1 VRAIV
6 VERPDEVA
14 YLELEPV
21 TPGPA
26 DVVVESAL
34 AGVCRTDLEIV
45 HGGLDPGFVRYPVVP
60 GHEWTGTVTAV
71 GELVSGIE
79 PGDRVVC
86 EGMVPCGLCDRCR
99 AGDTNLCANY
109 DQLGFTRPGGCAEE
123 VVVPRHVV
131 HRLPPS
137 VTSENAVLIEPAA
150 CALRALERADPRPG
164 ARVGVIGVGTLGAL
178 VVQLARLLSPGLL
191 VAYGIRDAE
200 LELAKTLGADAVV
213 DVRASDPVA
222 ETHRLAG
229 GGLDVVVESAGPP
242 EAFELAT
249 RIVRPG
255 GRCALL
261 GITSEDATVR
271 LPPNRL
277 ALGDVTLIGCLS
289 YTSAVW
295 ARVVGL
301 VTAGRVDFSSL
312 VTHRFA
318 ASQFARAFDL
328 LESGGEDATKIV
340 LEHAV

>member
-1 VRAIV
+1 VKAV
-6 VERPDEVA
+6 LVERPGEADYV
-14 YLELEPV
+14 ELEAP
-21 TPGPA
+21 TPGPT
-26 DVVVESAL
+26 DVVVASAL

-71 GELVSGIE
+71 GELVSGLE

-86 EGMVPCGLCDRCR
+86 EGMVPCGRCERCR

-109 DQLGFTRPGGCAEE
+109 DQLGFTRTGGCAEE
-123 VVVPRHVV
+123 VLVPRHVV

-137 VTSENAVLIEPAA
+137 VGFDNAVLIEPAA

-164 ARVGVIGVGTLGAL
+164 ERVGVIGVGTLGAL
-178 VVQLARLLSPGLL
+178 VVQLVRLLSPGLL

-200 LELAKTLGADAVV
+200 LELARRLGADEVV
-213 DVRASDPVA
+213 DVHGADPVA
-222 ETHRLAG
+222 ETRRLAG
-229 GGLDVVVESAGPP
+229 KGLDVVVESAGPP
-242 EAFELAT
+242 EAFDLAT

-261 GITSEDATVR
+261 GITGEDAVVR
-271 LPPNRL
+271 LPPNRVTI
-277 ALGDVTLIGCLS
+277 GDVTLIGCLS

-295 ARVVGL
+295 TRVVGL
-301 VTAGRVDFSSL
+301 VTSGRVDFSPL
-312 VTHRFA
+312 VTHRFPA
-318 ASQFARAFDL
+318 AQFERAFDL

-340 LEHAV
+340 LEHAA